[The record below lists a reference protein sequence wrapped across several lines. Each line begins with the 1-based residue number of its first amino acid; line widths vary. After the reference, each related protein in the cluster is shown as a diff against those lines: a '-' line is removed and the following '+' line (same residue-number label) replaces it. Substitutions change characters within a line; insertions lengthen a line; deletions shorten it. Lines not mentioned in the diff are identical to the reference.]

1 MSTMFQGCYLFKKRC
16 DFTAGSGSEEPF
28 HEFMDSLRHAYDVNV
43 VKPNLFICAFSL
55 FQGTDWHS
63 HHKNPGRWPWFLFE
77 PGYVTEV
84 TEVFGLIKFWSFAW
98 DIGLV
103 GAQRRR
109 CEGHWTSFGPIHS
122 PSSLCQEAQPT
133 EGDLTGLYWLARS
146 Y

>member
-84 TEVFGLIKFWSFAW
+84 TEVFGLIKVLELCLRHWLSR
-98 DIGLV
+98 V
-103 GAQRRR
+103 TAQEMWVTLNKLWANPFPKLPLPGSPANWRRFDR
-109 CEGHWTSFGPIHS
+109 FI
-122 PSSLCQEAQPT
+122 
-133 EGDLTGLYWLARS
+133 LAC
-146 Y
+146 